1 MSFIIIPL
9 VAAGASLLT
18 FFSGFGLG
26 TLLTPVFALFF
37 PIEIAVG
44 LTAIVHFLNG
54 LFKLFLVGQFASLQ
68 IILRFGLPAILSA
81 VIGAWTLGQISDL
94 EALHSYSILGREFKI
109 LPVNLI
115 LAVLIAGFTLF
126 ELIPRLSDLEIDQKY
141 LSAGGLIS
149 GFFGGLSGHQGALRS
164 AFLARAGLTKEQFVG
179 TGTVIST
186 FIDIARI
193 SVYANQFSTSN
204 LVDNLPLLGITTF
217 FAFGGAFFGNR
228 LLKKI
233 TMQGVQ
239 KVVSTSLLVLAI
251 ALGAGVI

>member
-9 VAAGASLLT
+9 VAACASLLT

-54 LFKLFLVGQFASLQ
+54 LFKLFLVGRFASLN
-68 IILRFGLPAILSA
+68 IILRFGFPAIIA
-81 VIGAWTLGQISDL
+81 AIAGAWTLGQVSGL
-94 EALHSYSILGREFKI
+94 EALLTYTLWGKEFNI

-115 LAVLIAGFTLF
+115 LATLIAGFTLF
-126 ELIPRLSDLEIDQKY
+126 ELIPKLSELEIDSKY
-141 LSAGGLIS
+141 LPMGGLIS

-186 FIDIARI
+186 CIDVARI
-193 SVYANQFSTSN
+193 SVYAKTFSTN
-204 LVDNLPLLGITTF
+204 NVIDNLPLLGITTL

-239 KVVSTSLLVLAI
+239 KVVSISLLLLSI
-251 ALGAGVI
+251 ALGAGLI

>member
-26 TLLTPVFALFF
+26 TLLTPVFAVFF
-37 PIEIAVG
+37 PIELAVG

-54 LFKLFLVGQFASLQ
+54 LFKLFLVGRFASLS
-68 IILRFGLPAILSA
+68 IILRFGLPAIIAAL
-81 VIGAWTLGQISDL
+81 VGAWTLGQISDL
-94 EALHSYSILGREFKI
+94 EALYTYSLWGKEFKI

-115 LAVLIAGFTLF
+115 IATLIIGFTLF
-126 ELIPRLSDLEIDQKY
+126 EFIPKLSNLQIDKKY
-141 LSAGGLIS
+141 LSVGGFIS

-164 AFLARAGLTKEQFVG
+164 AFLARSGLTKEQFIG

-186 FIDIARI
+186 CIDIARI
-193 SVYANQFSTSN
+193 SVYAKKFTI
-204 LVDNLPLLGITTF
+204 DNLSENLSLLGVTTL
-217 FAFGGAFFGNR
+217 FAFSGAIMGNR

-233 TMQGVQ
+233 TMESVQ
-239 KVVSTSLLVLAI
+239 NVVSISLLLLAV
-251 ALGAGVI
+251 ALGAGII